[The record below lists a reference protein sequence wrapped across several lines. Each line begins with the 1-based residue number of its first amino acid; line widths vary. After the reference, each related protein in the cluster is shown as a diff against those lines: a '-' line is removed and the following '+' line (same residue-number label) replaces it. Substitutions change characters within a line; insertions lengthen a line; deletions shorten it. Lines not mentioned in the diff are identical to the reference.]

1 MARSPCCLSV
11 RNLAI
16 GSVGLAE
23 LAASILGLL
32 LDDSADGRIGTGR
45 DFVRALYDALVEIR
59 VRQNI

>member
-1 MARSPCCLSV
+1 MARSPCRLSV

-32 LDDSADGRIGTGR
+32 LDASADGRIGTGR
-45 DFVRALYDALVEIR
+45 DFVRAL
-59 VRQNI
+59 

>member
-1 MARSPCCLSV
+1 MARSPCRLSV

-23 LAASILGLL
+23 LAAFILGLL

-45 DFVRALYDALVEIR
+45 DFVRAL
-59 VRQNI
+59 

>member
-1 MARSPCCLSV
+1 MARSPCRLSV

-32 LDDSADGRIGTGR
+32 LDDSADGRICTGR
-45 DFVRALYDALVEIR
+45 DFVRAL
-59 VRQNI
+59 